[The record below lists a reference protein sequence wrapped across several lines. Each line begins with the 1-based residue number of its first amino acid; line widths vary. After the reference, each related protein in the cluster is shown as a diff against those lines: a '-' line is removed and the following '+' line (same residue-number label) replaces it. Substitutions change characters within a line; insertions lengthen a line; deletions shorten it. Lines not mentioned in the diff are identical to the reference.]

1 MSASSRETAAAD
13 AARQVE
19 APWPSA
25 RLEANLQRLHE
36 RARRRSRRLKLAAA
50 TVGLAAAATA
60 VIWLGPWR
68 APAPPVASHPAAPL
82 LAPIASAPEPKTTFA
97 DGSVARVS
105 DGGELVV
112 ESATPEHIEAVLA
125 AGAADFEVTKRP
137 GREFVVKAGVVRV
150 RVVGTRF
157 RIERLGERTRVSVS
171 EGKVEVRRGDSLDYL
186 EAGES
191 RFFPSLPEA
200 SRAEP
205 RPGTGGG
212 RARFLDLARAGEFKA
227 AYQVMN
233 QNPAVV
239 GSSAEELML
248 AADAARLSSHPE
260 EAVRYLRRVTSEH
273 SRDSRAPLAAFTLGR
288 LLLSQ
293 LSRPGEAAEAFA
305 LSRRLRPAG
314 GLSEDSLAREAEA
327 RGSAGAN
334 GRARILARE
343 YIMRYPSGKH
353 LSTMQRLASAP

>member
-1 MSASSRETAAAD
+1 MTAPLRQRAAVD

-25 RLEANLQRLHE
+25 RLEANLQRVYE
-36 RARRRSRRLKLAAA
+36 RARRRFPRLKLAAGTA
-50 TVGLAAAATA
+50 ALAAAAA
-60 VIWLGPWR
+60 LLWLGPWQAT
-68 APAPPVASHPAAPL
+68 APVVSRSAATVLAPVASAPD
-82 LAPIASAPEPKTTFA
+82 PKTTFA

-105 DGGELVV
+105 GGGELVV
-112 ESATPEHIEAVLA
+112 KSATPEHIEAVLA
-125 AGAADFEVTKRP
+125 AGAADFEVTKEP
-137 GREFVVKAGVVRV
+137 KREFVVQAGPVRV

-157 RIERLGERTRVSVS
+157 RVERLGERTRVSVS
-171 EGKVEVRRGDSLDYL
+171 EGKVEVQRGDKLDYL

-191 RFFPSLPEA
+191 RFFPSAPEA
-200 SRAEP
+200 NERAP
-205 RPGTGGG
+205 RPSAGGA
-212 RARFLDLARAGEFKA
+212 RASFVALARAGEFKA
-227 AYQVMN
+227 AYQVMS

-260 EAVRYLRRVTSEH
+260 EAVRYLKRVTNEH
-273 SRDSRAPLAAFTLGR
+273 GRDSRAPLAAFTLGR

-293 LSRPGEAAEAFA
+293 LSRPGEAADAFA

-314 GLSEDSLAREAEA
+314 GLSEDALAREAEA
-327 RGSAGAN
+327 RGSAGAS
-334 GRARILARE
+334 GRARTLARE
-343 YIMRYPSGKH
+343 YVARYPHGKH